1 VHPAGGMQAVGGS
14 AGVISGAVNLPDLV
28 QKLQGVSDKIADTT
42 FLLATDAISSKTAQ
56 RELNAL
62 QKEFRVL
69 ERQGLALQSMEAASA
84 FNPLSGIRTP
94 FNEPGATNITV
105 NMGVVGDPEGAKR
118 AIIDLQNEG
127 FYRGTG
133 GANLLQGFK

>member
-1 VHPAGGMQAVGGS
+1 MH
-14 AGVISGAVNLPDLV
+14 
-28 QKLQGVSDKIADTT
+28 
-42 FLLATDAISSKTAQ
+42 F
-56 RELNAL
+56 
-62 QKEFRVL
+62 
-69 ERQGLALQSMEAASA
+69 QSMEAASS

>member
-1 VHPAGGMQAVGGS
+1 
-14 AGVISGAVNLPDLV
+14 
-28 QKLQGVSDKIADTT
+28 
-42 FLLATDAISSKTAQ
+42 LLATDAISSKTAQ
-56 RELNAL
+56 RQLNAL
-62 QKEFRVL
+62 QKEFAVL
-69 ERQGLALQSMEAASA
+69 ERQGNALSAMESASA

>member
-1 VHPAGGMQAVGGS
+1 LLDALTKNSEAFNDLTFQFATGGISQKAAEKQLNKLTKEFAILEKQGS
-14 AGVISGAVNLPDLV
+14 A
-28 QKLQGVSDKIADTT
+28 
-42 FLLATDAISSKTAQ
+42 LA
-56 RELNAL
+56 
-62 QKEFRVL
+62 
-69 ERQGLALQSMEAASA
+69 SMESASA